1 MTSRKEA
8 GSLSGGVFNVPN
20 FLSFLRIA
28 LVPVFL
34 WFLLEEMFV
43 SAITVLAIA
52 GLTDFLDGYLARKLN
67 QTTKLGKML
76 DPVAD
81 RLYIFAT
88 LLALSATGY
97 VPWWLAVLVIL
108 RDVLMLISLP
118 ILASVGHRSLPVH
131 YLGKASTFALLYAF
145 PLLLMGKIFT
155 EAAFIITPAAW
166 AFALWGVALYWWS
179 GFVYLWQLVLLIREQ
194 RQDSTNVNVSKRG
207 AR

>member
-1 MTSRKEA
+1 MTSGNSTSFLNGE
-8 GSLSGGVFNVPN
+8 VMNVPN
-20 FLSFLRIA
+20 LLSILRIA

-34 WFLLEEMFV
+34 WFLLEEFFLA
-43 SAITVLAIA
+43 AIIVLAVA

-67 QTTKLGKML
+67 QITKLGKML

-88 LLALSATGY
+88 LLALSVTGY
-97 VPWWLAVLVIL
+97 VPWWLATLVIL

-118 ILASVGHRSLPVH
+118 VLASVGYKALPVH
-131 YLGKASTFALLYAF
+131 YLGKASTFALLYSF

-155 EAAFIITPAAW
+155 EAAFIITPIAW

-179 GFVYLWQLVLLIREQ
+179 GFVYLWHLVLLIREE
-194 RQDSTNVNVSKRG
+194 RQKTTNVNVSKRG
-207 AR
+207 A

>member
-1 MTSRKEA
+1 MTSGKSASFLNGE
-8 GSLSGGVFNVPN
+8 VINVPN
-20 FLSFLRIA
+20 LLSILRIA

-34 WFLLEEMFV
+34 WFLLDEFFLA
-43 SAITVLAIA
+43 AIVVLAIA

-67 QTTKLGKML
+67 QITKLGKML

-88 LLALSATGY
+88 LLALSVTGY
-97 VPWWLAVLVIL
+97 VPWWLAALVIL

-118 ILASVGHRSLPVH
+118 VLASVGYKSLPVH
-131 YLGKASTFALLYAF
+131 YLGKASTFALLYSF

-155 EAAFIITPAAW
+155 EAAFIITPIAW

-179 GFVYLWQLVLLIREQ
+179 GFVYLWQLVLLIREE
-194 RQDSTNVNVSKRG
+194 RQKSTNVNVSKRG
-207 AR
+207 V

>member
-1 MTSRKEA
+1 MTSGKEA
-8 GSLSGGVFNVPN
+8 GFLKGEVLNIPN

-97 VPWWLAVLVIL
+97 VPWWLAGLVIL
-108 RDVLMLISLP
+108 RDLLMLISLP
-118 ILASVGHRSLPVH
+118 VLASVGHRTLPVH

-155 EAAFIITPAAW
+155 EAAFIITPLAW

-179 GFVYLWQLVLLIREQ
+179 GFVYLWQLVLLIGEQ
-194 RQDSTNVNVSKRG
+194 RQESTNVNVSKKG
-207 AR
+207 E

>member
-1 MTSRKEA
+1 MTSSKNA
-8 GSLSGGVFNVPN
+8 GFLNGEVLNIPN
-20 FLSFLRIA
+20 LLSFLRIA

-34 WFLLEEMFV
+34 WLLLEELFLA
-43 SAITVLAIA
+43 AITVLAVA
-52 GLTDFLDGYLARKLN
+52 GLTDFLDGFLARKLN

-97 VPWWLAVLVIL
+97 VPWWLAGLVIL
-108 RDVLMLISLP
+108 RDFLMLVSLP
-118 ILASVGHRSLPVH
+118 ILASVGYRSLPVH
-131 YLGKASTFALLYAF
+131 YLGKASTFALLYSF

-155 EAAFIITPAAW
+155 EAAFIITPIAW

-179 GFVYLWQLVLLIREQ
+179 GFVYLWQLVLLIREE
-194 RQDSTNVNVSKRG
+194 RQKTTNVNVSKRG
-207 AR
+207 A

>member
-1 MTSRKEA
+1 MTSGKSA
-8 GSLSGGVFNVPN
+8 GFLNGEVLNIPN
-20 FLSFLRIA
+20 ILSFLRIA

-34 WFLLEEMFV
+34 WLLLEELFLA
-43 SAITVLAIA
+43 AIVVLAVA
-52 GLTDFLDGYLARKLN
+52 GLTDFLDGFLARKLN

-97 VPWWLAVLVIL
+97 VPWWLAGLVIL
-108 RDVLMLISLP
+108 RDLLMLVSYP
-118 ILASVGHRSLPVH
+118 VLASLGYRSLPVH
-131 YLGKASTFALLYAF
+131 YLGKASTFALLYSF

-155 EAAFIITPAAW
+155 EAAFIITPIAW

-179 GFVYLWQLVLLIREQ
+179 GFVYLWQLVLLIREE
-194 RQDSTNVNVSKRG
+194 RQKTANVNVSKRG
-207 AR
+207 E

>member
-1 MTSRKEA
+1 MTPGAKTGFLNGE
-8 GSLSGGVFNVPN
+8 VVNVPN
-20 FLSFLRIA
+20 LLSFLRIL

-34 WFLLEEMFV
+34 WLLLDQLFLA
-43 SAITVLAIA
+43 AIAVLAFA
-52 GLTDFLDGYLARKLN
+52 GLTDFLDGFLARKLN

-97 VPWWLAVLVIL
+97 VPWWLAGLVIL

-118 ILASVGHRSLPVH
+118 LLASVGYRSLPVH
-131 YLGKASTFALLYAF
+131 YLGKASTFALLYSF

-155 EAAFIITPAAW
+155 EAAFIITPIAW

-179 GFVYLWQLVLLIREQ
+179 GFVYLWQLVLLIRKE
-194 RQDSTNVNVSKRG
+194 RQKATNVNVSK
-207 AR
+207 

>member
-1 MTSRKEA
+1 MTPGAKTGFLNGE
-8 GSLSGGVFNVPN
+8 VVNVPN
-20 FLSFLRIA
+20 LLSFLRIL

-34 WFLLEEMFV
+34 WLLLDELFLA
-43 SAITVLAIA
+43 AIAVLAFA
-52 GLTDFLDGYLARKLN
+52 GLTDFLDGFLARKLN

-97 VPWWLAVLVIL
+97 VPWWLAGLVIL
-108 RDVLMLISLP
+108 RDVLMLVSLP
-118 ILASVGHRSLPVH
+118 VLASVGYRSLPVH
-131 YLGKASTFALLYAF
+131 YLGKASTFALLYSF

-155 EAAFIITPAAW
+155 EAAFIITPIAW

-179 GFVYLWQLVLLIREQ
+179 GFVYLWQLVLLIRKE
-194 RQDSTNVNVSKRG
+194 RQKATNVNVSK
-207 AR
+207 

>member
-1 MTSRKEA
+1 MTQASRKSTFFVEVLNIPNVL
-8 GSLSGGVFNVPN
+8 SL
-20 FLSFLRIA
+20 LRIA

-34 WFLLEEMFV
+34 WFLLQEMFV

-52 GLTDFLDGYLARKLN
+52 GLTDFLDGFLARKLN

-88 LLALSATGY
+88 LLALSVTGY
-97 VPWWLAVLVIL
+97 VPWWLAGLVIL
-108 RDVLMLISLP
+108 RDLLMLVSLP
-118 ILASVGHRSLPVH
+118 VLASLGYRSLPVH
-131 YLGKASTFALLYAF
+131 YLGKASTFALLYSF

-155 EAAFIITPAAW
+155 EAAMIITPLAW

-179 GFVYLWQLVLLIREQ
+179 GFVYLWQLILLIRSD
-194 RQDSTNVNVSKRG
+194 RQNSTNVKISKRG
-207 AR
+207 Q

>member
-1 MTSRKEA
+1 MTPGAKTGFLNGE
-8 GSLSGGVFNVPN
+8 VVNVPN
-20 FLSFLRIA
+20 LLSFLRIL

-34 WFLLEEMFV
+34 WFLLEELFLA
-43 SAITVLAIA
+43 AIAVLAVA
-52 GLTDFLDGYLARKLN
+52 GLTDFLDGFLARKLN

-97 VPWWLAVLVIL
+97 VPWWLAGLVIL

-118 ILASVGHRSLPVH
+118 LLASVGYRSLPVH
-131 YLGKASTFALLYAF
+131 YLGKAGTFALLYSF
-145 PLLLMGKIFT
+145 PLLMMGKIFI
-155 EAAFIITPAAW
+155 EAAFIITPIAW

-179 GFVYLWQLVLLIREQ
+179 GFVYLWQLVLLIREE
-194 RQDSTNVNVSKRG
+194 RQKTTNVNVSK
-207 AR
+207 

>member
-1 MTSRKEA
+1 MTPGAKT
-8 GSLSGGVFNVPN
+8 GFLSGEVVNVPN
-20 FLSFLRIA
+20 LLSFLRIL

-34 WFLLEEMFV
+34 WFLLDQFFIA
-43 SAITVLAIA
+43 AIAILAFA
-52 GLTDFLDGYLARKLN
+52 GLTDFLDGFLARKLN

-97 VPWWLAVLVIL
+97 VPWWLAGLVIL
-108 RDVLMLISLP
+108 RDFLMLISLP
-118 ILASVGHRSLPVH
+118 VLASVGYRSLPVH
-131 YLGKASTFALLYAF
+131 YLGKASTFALLYSF

-155 EAAFIITPAAW
+155 EAAFIITPIAW

-179 GFVYLWQLVLLIREQ
+179 GFVYLWQLVLLIREE
-194 RQDSTNVNVSKRG
+194 RHKATNVNVSK
-207 AR
+207 

>member
-1 MTSRKEA
+1 MTSGKSA
-8 GSLSGGVFNVPN
+8 GFLNGEVLNIPN
-20 FLSFLRIA
+20 LLSFLRIA

-34 WFLLEEMFV
+34 WLLLKELFLA
-43 SAITVLAIA
+43 AIVILAVA
-52 GLTDFLDGYLARKLN
+52 GLTDFLDGFLARKLN

-97 VPWWLAVLVIL
+97 VPWWLAGLVIL

-118 ILASVGHRSLPVH
+118 LLTSVGYRSLPVH
-131 YLGKASTFALLYAF
+131 YLGKASTFALLYSF

-155 EAAFIITPAAW
+155 EAAFIITPIAW

-179 GFVYLWQLVLLIREQ
+179 GFVYLWQLVLLIREE
-194 RQDSTNVNVSKRG
+194 RQKPTNVNVSNRG
-207 AR
+207 A

>member
-1 MTSRKEA
+1 MTSGKSA
-8 GSLSGGVFNVPN
+8 GFLNGEVVNIPN
-20 FLSFLRIA
+20 LLSFLRIA

-34 WFLLEEMFV
+34 WFLLDEFFLA
-43 SAITVLAIA
+43 AIVVLAVA

-97 VPWWLAVLVIL
+97 VPWWLAGLVIL
-108 RDVLMLISLP
+108 RDVLMLVSLP
-118 ILASVGHRSLPVH
+118 VLASVGYRSLPVH
-131 YLGKASTFALLYAF
+131 YLGKASTFALLYSF

-155 EAAFIITPAAW
+155 EAAFIITPIAW

-179 GFVYLWQLVLLIREQ
+179 GFVYLWQLVLLMREE
-194 RQDSTNVNVSKRG
+194 RQKATNVNVSK
-207 AR
+207 

>member
-1 MTSRKEA
+1 MTPGAKT
-8 GSLSGGVFNVPN
+8 GFLGGEVVNVPN
-20 FLSFLRIA
+20 LLSFLRIL

-34 WFLLEEMFV
+34 WFLLDQFFIA
-43 SAITVLAIA
+43 AIAILAFA
-52 GLTDFLDGYLARKLN
+52 GLTDFLDGFLARKLN

-97 VPWWLAVLVIL
+97 VPWWLAGLVIL
-108 RDVLMLISLP
+108 RDFLMLISLP
-118 ILASVGHRSLPVH
+118 VLASVGYRSLPVH
-131 YLGKASTFALLYAF
+131 YLGKASTFALLYSF

-155 EAAFIITPAAW
+155 EAAFIITPIAW

-179 GFVYLWQLVLLIREQ
+179 GFVYLWQLVLLIRKE
-194 RQDSTNVNVSKRG
+194 RHKATNVNVSK
-207 AR
+207 

>member
-1 MTSRKEA
+1 MTSGKSTSFLNGE
-8 GSLSGGVFNVPN
+8 VMNVPN
-20 FLSFLRIA
+20 LLSILRIA

-34 WFLLEEMFV
+34 WFLLEEFFLA
-43 SAITVLAIA
+43 AIIVLAVA

-67 QTTKLGKML
+67 QITKLGKML

-88 LLALSATGY
+88 LLALSVTGY
-97 VPWWLAVLVIL
+97 VPWWLATLVIL

-118 ILASVGHRSLPVH
+118 VLASVGYKALPVH
-131 YLGKASTFALLYAF
+131 YLGKASTFALLYSF

-155 EAAFIITPAAW
+155 EAAFIITPIAW

-179 GFVYLWQLVLLIREQ
+179 GFVYLWHLVLLIREE
-194 RQDSTNVNVSKRG
+194 RQKTTNVNVSKRG
-207 AR
+207 A

>member
-1 MTSRKEA
+1 MTSGKTA
-8 GSLSGGVFNVPN
+8 GFLNGEVINVPN
-20 FLSFLRIA
+20 LLSFLRIA

-34 WFLLEEMFV
+34 LLLLQELFLA
-43 SAITVLAIA
+43 AIIVLAVA
-52 GLTDFLDGYLARKLN
+52 GLTDFLDGFLARKLN

-97 VPWWLAVLVIL
+97 VPWWLAGLVIL
-108 RDVLMLISLP
+108 RDLLMLFSMPL
-118 ILASVGHRSLPVH
+118 LASVGYRSLPVH
-131 YLGKASTFALLYAF
+131 YLGKASTFALLYSF

-155 EAAFIITPAAW
+155 EAAFIITPIAW

-179 GFVYLWQLVLLIREQ
+179 GFVYLWHLILLIREE
-194 RQDSTNVNVSKRG
+194 RRNTTNVNVSNRG
-207 AR
+207 A

>member
-1 MTSRKEA
+1 MTSGKTTGLIKGE
-8 GSLSGGVFNVPN
+8 VFNIPN
-20 FLSFLRIA
+20 ALSFLRIA

-43 SAITVLAIA
+43 SAITVLATA

-97 VPWWLAVLVIL
+97 VPWWLAGLVIL

-118 ILASVGHRSLPVH
+118 ILASVGYRSLPVH
-131 YLGKASTFALLYAF
+131 YLGKASTFALLYSF

-155 EAAFIITPAAW
+155 EAAFIITPIAW

-179 GFVYLWQLVLLIREQ
+179 GFVYLWQLVLLIREE
-194 RQDSTNVNVSKRG
+194 RQKTTNVNVSKRG
-207 AR
+207 A

>member
-1 MTSRKEA
+1 MTPGAKTGFLNGE
-8 GSLSGGVFNVPN
+8 VVNVPN
-20 FLSFLRIA
+20 LLSFLRIL

-34 WFLLEEMFV
+34 WFLLDQLFLA
-43 SAITVLAIA
+43 AIAVLAFA
-52 GLTDFLDGYLARKLN
+52 GLTDFLDGFLARKLN

-97 VPWWLAVLVIL
+97 VPWWLAGLVIL

-118 ILASVGHRSLPVH
+118 LLASVGYRSLPVH
-131 YLGKASTFALLYAF
+131 YLGKASTFALLYSF

-155 EAAFIITPAAW
+155 EAAFIITPIAW

-179 GFVYLWQLVLLIREQ
+179 GFVYLWQLVLLIRKELQ
-194 RQDSTNVNVSKRG
+194 KATNVNVSK
-207 AR
+207 

>member
-1 MTSRKEA
+1 MTSGKTA
-8 GSLSGGVFNVPN
+8 GFLNGEVLNVPN
-20 FLSFLRIA
+20 VLSFLRIA

-34 WFLLEEMFV
+34 WLLLEELFLA
-43 SAITVLAIA
+43 AIVVLAVA

-97 VPWWLAVLVIL
+97 VPWWLAGLVIL
-108 RDVLMLISLP
+108 RDVLMLVSLP
-118 ILASVGHRSLPVH
+118 VLASVGYRSLPVH
-131 YLGKASTFALLYAF
+131 YLGKASTFALLYSF

-155 EAAFIITPAAW
+155 EAAFVITPIAW

-179 GFVYLWQLVLLIREQ
+179 GFVYLWQLVLLIREE
-194 RQDSTNVNVSKRG
+194 RQKSTNVNVSKRG
-207 AR
+207 A

>member
-1 MTSRKEA
+1 MTSGKK
-8 GSLSGGVFNVPN
+8 SGFLNGEILNIPN
-20 FLSFLRIA
+20 LLSFLRIA

-43 SAITVLAIA
+43 SAISVLAIA

-97 VPWWLAVLVIL
+97 VPWWLAGLVIL
-108 RDVLMLISLP
+108 RDLLMLISLP
-118 ILASVGHRSLPVH
+118 ILASVGYRSLPVH

-155 EAAFIITPAAW
+155 EAAFVITPLAW

-194 RQDSTNVNVSKRG
+194 GRDSTNVNVGKEG
-207 AR
+207 A

>member
-1 MTSRKEA
+1 MTSDTKA
-8 GSLSGGVFNVPN
+8 GWLNGEVINIPN
-20 FLSFLRIA
+20 LLSFLRIA

-34 WFLLEEMFV
+34 WLLLQELFLA
-43 SAITVLAIA
+43 AIIVLAIA
-52 GLTDFLDGYLARKLN
+52 GLTDFLDGFLARKLN

-97 VPWWLAVLVIL
+97 VPWWLAGLVIL
-108 RDVLMLISLP
+108 RDLLMLFSMP
-118 ILASVGHRSLPVH
+118 VLASVGYRSLPVH
-131 YLGKASTFALLYAF
+131 YLGKASTFALLYSF

-155 EAAFIITPAAW
+155 EAAFIITPIAW

-179 GFVYLWQLVLLIREQ
+179 GFVYLWHLILLIREE
-194 RQDSTNVNVSKRG
+194 RRNTTNVNVSKG
-207 AR
+207 GS

>member
-1 MTSRKEA
+1 MTSSKNA
-8 GSLSGGVFNVPN
+8 GFLKGEVLNIPN
-20 FLSFLRIA
+20 LLSFLRIA

-34 WFLLEEMFV
+34 WLLLEELFLA
-43 SAITVLAIA
+43 AITVLAVA
-52 GLTDFLDGYLARKLN
+52 GLTDFLDGFLARKLN

-97 VPWWLAVLVIL
+97 VPWWLAGLVIL
-108 RDVLMLISLP
+108 RDFLMLVSLP
-118 ILASVGHRSLPVH
+118 ILASVGYRSLPVH
-131 YLGKASTFALLYAF
+131 YLGKASTFALLYSF

-155 EAAFIITPAAW
+155 EAAFIITPIAW

-179 GFVYLWQLVLLIREQ
+179 GFVYLWQLVLLIREE
-194 RQDSTNVNVSKRG
+194 RQKTTNVNVSKRG
-207 AR
+207 A

>member
-1 MTSRKEA
+1 MTPGAKA
-8 GSLSGGVFNVPN
+8 GFLNGEVVNVPN
-20 FLSFLRIA
+20 LLSFLRIL

-34 WFLLEEMFV
+34 WLLLHELFLA
-43 SAITVLAIA
+43 AIAVLAFA

-97 VPWWLAVLVIL
+97 VPWWLAGLVIL

-118 ILASVGHRSLPVH
+118 VLASVGYRSLPVH
-131 YLGKASTFALLYAF
+131 YLGKASTFALLYSF

-155 EAAFIITPAAW
+155 EAAFIITPIAW

-179 GFVYLWQLVLLIREQ
+179 GFVYLWQLVLLIRKE
-194 RQDSTNVNVSKRG
+194 RQKATNVNVSK
-207 AR
+207 

>member
-1 MTSRKEA
+1 MTPGAKTGFLNGE
-8 GSLSGGVFNVPN
+8 VVNVPN
-20 FLSFLRIA
+20 LLSFLRIL

-34 WFLLEEMFV
+34 WLLLDQLFLA
-43 SAITVLAIA
+43 AIAVLAFA
-52 GLTDFLDGYLARKLN
+52 GLTDFLDGFLARKLN

-97 VPWWLAVLVIL
+97 VPWWLAGLVIL

-118 ILASVGHRSLPVH
+118 LLASVGYRSLPVH
-131 YLGKASTFALLYAF
+131 YLGKASTFALLYSF

-155 EAAFIITPAAW
+155 EAAFIITPIAW

-179 GFVYLWQLVLLIREQ
+179 GFVYLWQLVLLIRKE
-194 RQDSTNVNVSKRG
+194 RQKATNVNVSN
-207 AR
+207 